1 MTRGDKRQQIMAA
14 AEKLFTSRRFHEI
27 TLDEVARAASV
38 GKGTIYLHFEN
49 KEDLFFQTL
58 MSGFDDLCGIL
69 NRRVPDGAPFDRQLV
84 SACAEISG
92 FFAKRRHFFCLM
104 QTEDA
109 RMTMCRGG
117 IRERWM
123 EHRKRLI
130 GALAGILAK
139 GVDEGAV
146 RSDVAPDVLATFLL
160 GMLRTRAR
168 DLKGA
173 PDNLQRHELLVD
185 LFTRGAGTSLTTER
199 ARR

>member
-1 MTRGDKRQQIMAA
+1 MTKGDKRQQIMAA
-14 AEKLFTSRRFHEI
+14 AERLFTNRAVHEI

-58 MSGFDDLCGIL
+58 MTGFDDLCGIL
-69 NRRVPDGAPFDRQLV
+69 SRKVPDSAPFDRQLI
-84 SACAEISG
+84 SACDEISG
-92 FFAKRRHFFCLM
+92 FLAKRRQLFRLM

-117 IRERWM
+117 IRERWL

-139 GVDEGAV
+139 GVEEGAV
-146 RSDVAPDVLATFLL
+146 RADMPAEVLATFLL

-168 DLKGA
+168 DLKDA
-173 PDNLQRHELLVD
+173 PADLQRHELLVD
-185 LFTRGAGTSLTTER
+185 LFMRGAGASLKMER